1 MELLG
6 ASWDHLERF
15 GVPWKH
21 LGSTWGRLG
30 RLGGVLDASW
40 CSLVVVLG
48 RSGTL
53 LGRSWGALGALLGA
67 LGAHLAKK
75 LKKLTFVGLNLG
87 PTMEPKINKNPC

>member
-21 LGSTWGRLG
+21 LGSIWGRLG
-30 RLGGVLDASW
+30 RLRGVLDASW

-53 LGRSWGALGALLGA
+53 LERSWGALGRSWGALGRSWSASCQKAVSALFF
-67 LGAHLAKK
+67 LAS
-75 LKKLTFVGLNLG
+75 T
-87 PTMEPKINKNPC
+87 